1 MNLVLMTAFWRE
13 RFTSPIRVLLLLTFW
28 GFGLLFGFLKRPVPM
43 PGADLPIWPILVLG
57 AGVIGRDLSSGV
69 LQLILARPVGRA
81 EYVFSRWLGLTLAGF
96 AVSLL
101 GWLLVLPFSL
111 TTGGTTLPEALRL
124 LSEYLLNAAALSAV
138 VTGLSAL
145 VAGFG
150 DLALLLLGYLAG
162 GGMTLVGQFKHI
174 DLLVRLGTEIQ
185 HTLMPE
191 FAWKSVTEGGP
202 HFYPLVLWASTV
214 TLFLLIGVFAM
225 NRKELSYAT
234 AG

>member
-1 MNLVLMTAFWRE
+1 M
-13 RFTSPIRVLLLLTFW
+13 
-28 GFGLLFGFLKRPVPM
+28 
-43 PGADLPIWPILVLG
+43 
-57 AGVIGRDLSSGV
+57 

-96 AVSLL
+96 AVSLF
-101 GWLLVLPFSL
+101 GWLIVLPFSL
-111 TTGGTTLPEALRL
+111 STGGTTLVEALRL
-124 LSEYLLNAAALSAV
+124 LSEYLLNAAALAAV

-162 GGMTLVGQFKHI
+162 GGMMLVGQFKHI
-174 DLLVRLGTEIQ
+174 DLLTRLGTEIQ
-185 HTLMPE
+185 HTLIPE